1 MTTAIVLSGGA
12 NLGSVQVGMMQ
23 AVVDFGVRPD
33 LVVGTSVGAVNGA
46 WLVGGRPLHELSD
59 LWCAMRRADVFP
71 TSAVAT
77 LLGFAGRRDHVVGN
91 RGIRQLLEK
100 HLTFDRLED
109 ARIPFHV
116 IATDVLTGGDV
127 CLSSGPAIEA
137 VLASAAIPGVFP
149 PVEIDGKT
157 LMDGGVVNN
166 TPISHAITHGAD
178 TVWVL
183 TTGYSCA
190 LAARPNSALGMALHA
205 LELSIHQ
212 RLALD
217 IERYA
222 GVVDLRVVPPLC
234 PVEVPPTD
242 FSQGASLIDRARLHT
257 TAWLE
262 ETHAGQLARP
272 VPETVFGHGHF

>member
-12 NLGSVQVGMMQ
+12 NLGSVQAGMMQ
-23 AVVDFGVRPD
+23 AVTEFGVRPD
-33 LVVGTSVGAVNGA
+33 FVVGTSVGAVNGA
-46 WLVGGRPLHELSD
+46 WLVGGRPVAELCD
-59 LWCAMRRADVFP
+59 LWCSMRRTDVFP
-71 TSAVAT
+71 TSAVGT
-77 LLGFAGRRDHVVGN
+77 VLGFAGRRDHVVGN
-91 RGIRQLLEK
+91 RGIRRLLEQ
-100 HLTFDRLED
+100 HIQFRNLED

-116 IATDVLTGGDV
+116 IATDVLTGSDV
-127 CLSSGPAIEA
+127 CLSAGPAVEA

-149 PVEIDGKT
+149 PVEFGGRM
-157 LMDGGVVNN
+157 LMDGGVINN

-222 GVVDLRVVPPLC
+222 GTVDLRVVPPLC

-242 FSQGASLIDRARLHT
+242 FSQGPTLIDRARRHT
-257 TAWLE
+257 TDWLE
-262 ETHAGQLARP
+262 ETHAGQRATP
-272 VPETVFGHGHF
+272 NPETVFGHGH